1 MLDRL
6 DYLFSGVMSVVGSVL
21 AYTFGDINTVMIC
34 LFGFLALDYITGV
47 LVAIGNH
54 ELSSAVGFK
63 GLCKKVFI
71 LALVGVGHLLDK
83 TLGTEGD
90 IIRSLVCCFYIANEG
105 ISIIENAGNLG
116 LPVPKKLLDILLS
129 VKRKNNDEEV
139 AENE

>member
-1 MLDRL
+1 
-6 DYLFSGVMSVVGSVL
+6 
-21 AYTFGDINTVMIC
+21 MIC

-129 VKRKNNDEEV
+129 VKRKNDEEV
-139 AENE
+139 AEDE